1 MESTTPGGKKEFIVG
16 ALHPHW
22 VGDHS
27 QCPNPARCEA
37 GGLLYDSWQ
46 DGHFTPEAV
55 AESTRLA
62 TAATAKIELDKALNP
77 RAGERICIAYPHLD
91 SFGANFVD
99 SVLRVAAY
107 DKDHGDYLLHNS
119 GLLNQGSLCATW
131 GRSVELAHAR
141 NTATA
146 AFLSSDSDWLLWWDT
161 DIGVQQDA
169 VEKLMEVADPIERP
183 IVGGLCFV
191 EGDYSHDMH
200 GGLRSSLAPT
210 MYDWTWVEPKSG
222 MPGAYKLLN
231 RQEWL
236 PEQPVRVAAT
246 GCGFLLIHRSV
257 FEDISAWLIESG
269 APGHIW
275 FERIPG
281 PDGELSGEDISFCM
295 RANQVGKPVFVHTG
309 ITTTH
314 QKTVWYG
321 VPEYHQKP
329 FTPPPMT
336 LIPLPPEQWP
346 KLMVNRDAARQAEE
360 QSPTRQKQVPEAPE
374 KVAIIVPVAKRDN
387 ALPFLESLKD
397 SISEEQRE
405 RIVVYVMADAEDF
418 ATHEAWMKW
427 HGFPYPIQQ
436 VDAHHY
442 LREMGSFAE
451 KVNRGFEISDEPWLF
466 LVGDDVHFHKGWL
479 DQALEVARTTGARVV
494 GTNDLGNPAVLAGEH
509 ATHMLISREYVE
521 KVGASWD
528 GPGIVC
534 HEGYRHWF
542 VDDEVVAA
550 AKQRGT
556 WQMAL
561 GSIVEHLHPLF
572 GRGEDDAVYR
582 LGQSFADEDRKVFEA
597 RCQTYL

>member
-1 MESTTPGGKKEFIVG
+1 MTLNDAAQVREEMLK
-16 ALHPHW
+16 
-22 VGDHS
+22 
-27 QCPNPARCEA
+27 
-37 GGLLYDSWQ
+37 
-46 DGHFTPEAV
+46 AV
-55 AESTRLA
+55 
-62 TAATAKIELDKALNP
+62 NP
-77 RAGERICIAYPHLD
+77 RSGEKVTIAYPHLD

-107 DKDHGDYLLHNS
+107 DKGHGNYLLHNS
-119 GLLNQGSLCATW
+119 GLLNQGALCAVW

-146 AFLSSDSDWLLWWDT
+146 AFLSSDADWLLWWDT

-169 VEKLMEVADPIERP
+169 VEKLMEVADPETMP

-231 RQEWL
+231 RQEWP
-236 PEQPVRVAAT
+236 PEEPVRVAAT
-246 GCGFLLIHRSV
+246 GCGFLLVHRSV

-275 FERIPG
+275 YERIPG

-309 ITTTH
+309 ITSTH

-329 FTPPPMT
+329 FTPPPMK

-346 KLMVNRDAARQAEE
+346 KLMVNRNAAMQAAE
-360 QSPTRQKQVPEAPE
+360 QSPTRQKQVPEATE
-374 KVAIIVPVAKRDN
+374 EVAIIVPVAKRDN
-387 ALPFLESLKD
+387 AQAFMDTLAASVTTDQLM
-397 SISEEQRE
+397 QVR
-405 RIVVYVMADAEDF
+405 VYVMADADDIS
-418 ATHEAWMKW
+418 TQDAWSRALSLE
-427 HGFPYPIQQ
+427 HD
-436 VDAHHY
+436 VLDVHHY

-451 KVNRGFEISDEPWLF
+451 KVNRGYEISNELWLF
-466 LVGDDVHFHKGWL
+466 LVGDDVRFHKGWL
-479 DQALEVARTTGARVV
+479 DQAMEVARTTGKHVI

-509 ATHMLISREYVE
+509 ATHMLISRYYISGH
-521 KVGASWD
+521 GASWD
-528 GPGIVC
+528 GPGVVC

-542 VDDEVVAA
+542 VDNEIVTAAKMRDEWAPCLASHVEHMHPYFRKGKIDEVYRIGEAA
-550 AKQRGT
+550 AGLDQVLYKARYDKF
-556 WQMAL
+556 
-561 GSIVEHLHPLF
+561 VE
-572 GRGEDDAVYR
+572 E
-582 LGQSFADEDRKVFEA
+582 
-597 RCQTYL
+597 